1 MNFQTQIQNIFDY
14 CYTSSNIRIPEKT
27 CYELGKILH
36 TAMYIEEH
44 QNKIPAFSFSKEVLE
59 LFNGNDSDE
68 ADSKI
73 QDFIK
78 IYEEMN
84 KKWLFYSDSINFCKK
99 DIGYIIAQLN
109 NIYLSD
115 PNLDTFGDT
124 LEIFRNRWA
133 KQEGGQF
140 FTDQKVTHLALK
152 MLGFNPF
159 NGDDLID
166 ICSGTGGF
174 LLAAFNHLREIIK
187 KDYNGDEK
195 LLAEIASKS
204 LKGQEIDS
212 EVANLANNTLTVRT
226 GLYSSELVKNANS
239 LESWLYRSNNSYIK
253 ENSHTCAATNP
264 PFGAK
269 IPVRDEN
276 ILKDYEL
283 AKTVSAS
290 GKVLLKGRSPDILF
304 IERNIKLLKPGIGRL
319 AIIVPYQILSG
330 PQTKYVREWMLKHC
344 IVEAVID
351 LPGETFQPHTGT
363 KTSLVLLKRREI
375 PLLNIKDIEE
385 YKIFMAT
392 PRWIG
397 HDRRGK
403 TIYITDKTGKNTNTI
418 LSDIE
423 DIEKSFFNFKNNKT
437 DTLYEECF
445 IENSSLIKDDELLRL
460 NAQSY
465 KPSKITTSQQMSAH
479 KTVKIKDVVK
489 KIFYPGR
496 FKRNY
501 VDKYELSVPFLGG
514 SNITEFIYETDK
526 WFRHDDPKL
535 ESLSVK
541 SGWLLI
547 TRSGSTGII
556 SSVPEAWDGFALS
569 EHIIR
574 IIPDENLLDPFY
586 ILAYLRSKI
595 CQERL
600 KKGVFGSV
608 IDEISPDF
616 IGDIE
621 IPILD
626 PKDMN
631 KISNKMK
638 EAEYS
643 RNKAISGIKESVDLL
658 DSLFSD

>member
-1 MNFQTQIQNIFDY
+1 M
-14 CYTSSNIRIPEKT
+14 
-27 CYELGKILH
+27 KILRK
-36 TAMYIEEH
+36 A
-44 QNKIPAFSFSKEVLE
+44 S
-59 LFNGNDSDE
+59 
-68 ADSKI
+68 
-73 QDFIK
+73 
-78 IYEEMN
+78 
-84 KKWLFYSDSINFCKK
+84 
-99 DIGYIIAQLN
+99 
-109 NIYLSD
+109 
-115 PNLDTFGDT
+115 
-124 LEIFRNRWA
+124 
-133 KQEGGQF
+133 
-140 FTDQKVTHLALK
+140 
-152 MLGFNPF
+152 
-159 NGDDLID
+159 LI
-166 ICSGTGGF
+166 
-174 LLAAFNHLREIIK
+174 
-187 KDYNGDEK
+187 
-195 LLAEIASKS
+195 
-204 LKGQEIDS
+204 
-212 EVANLANNTLTVRT
+212 
-226 GLYSSELVKNANS
+226 
-239 LESWLYRSNNSYIK
+239 
-253 ENSHTCAATNP
+253 
-264 PFGAK
+264 
-269 IPVRDEN
+269 
-276 ILKDYEL
+276 
-283 AKTVSAS
+283 
-290 GKVLLKGRSPDILF
+290 
-304 IERNIKLLKPGIGRL
+304 
-319 AIIVPYQILSG
+319 
-330 PQTKYVREWMLKHC
+330 
-344 IVEAVID
+344 
-351 LPGETFQPHTGT
+351 
-363 KTSLVLLKRREI
+363 
-375 PLLNIKDIEE
+375 
-385 YKIFMAT
+385 
-392 PRWIG
+392 
-397 HDRRGK
+397 
-403 TIYITDKTGKNTNTI
+403 
-418 LSDIE
+418 
-423 DIEKSFFNFKNNKT
+423 FKNNKT

-465 KPSKITTSQQMSAH
+465 KPSKITTSQQMAAH